1 MVRGNEE
8 IEAELR
14 QLLRLQ
20 TKECRQTLKIG
31 KDNQVNFLV
40 LLEKKNV
47 ASPAN
52 NVNLLIRP
60 ILNF

>member
-1 MVRGNEE
+1 MAASEVTNQKISRE
-8 IEAELR
+8 
-14 QLLRLQ
+14 
-20 TKECRQTLKIG
+20 TLKIR

-40 LLEKKNV
+40 LPPKNV

-52 NVNLLIRP
+52 NVNLSIRP